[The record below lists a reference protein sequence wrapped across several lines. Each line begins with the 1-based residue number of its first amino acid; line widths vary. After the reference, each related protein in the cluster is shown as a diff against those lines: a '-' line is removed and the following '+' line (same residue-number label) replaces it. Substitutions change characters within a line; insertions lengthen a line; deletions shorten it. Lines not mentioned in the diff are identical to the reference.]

1 MLGAAVSACDKAEKW
16 QEALLLLHK
25 MAQKELA
32 PDSIAATAALSS
44 CAGASQWELAIHF
57 FNHFHLWKLTIDEVM
72 YSCCIKACAKGA
84 QVQKSF
90 QLLATMQL
98 QKVMPNEICFTATW
112 LLFEGFWVL
121 FGEYIWLVWCLLWY
135 YCVHLCVFD
144 SIGYSCRMLL
154 LPWTCWI
161 KTDTAP
167 KTQSPLLL
175 TKAAAVACKD
185 PGQWR
190 NALALLDHCFEQ
202 RLVPN
207 EILYEVAI
215 TSSQQAN
222 YLRPAILLLES
233 LSART
238 TSSLSAEK
246 RLRSM
251 DLMDVACAWFL

>member
-1 MLGAAVSACDKAEKW
+1 MGVGHSLFQSLPFVETYHRWSHV
-16 QEALLLLHK
+16 QLLYQSLR
-25 MAQKELA
+25 QR
-32 PDSIAATAALSS
+32 
-44 CAGASQWELAIHF
+44 CAGAKIVSITCHHATTESHAQWNLFYCNLAFIWRILGPAWGIHLACLMPIVILLRVF
-57 FNHFHLWKLTIDEVM
+57 YVFLIALVTPVG
-72 YSCCIKACAKGA
+72 CCC
-84 QVQKSF
+84 
-90 QLLATMQL
+90 
-98 QKVMPNEICFTATW
+98 
-112 LLFEGFWVL
+112 
-121 FGEYIWLVWCLLWY
+121 
-135 YCVHLCVFD
+135 
-144 SIGYSCRMLL
+144 CR
-154 LPWTCWI
+154 WI

-167 KTQSPLLL
+167 KTQCPLSL

-190 NALALLDHCFEQ
+190 SALALLDHCFQQ

-215 TSSQQAN
+215 TSSQQSN